1 MKECYECFR
10 FSCSIP
16 FQYLNRFQCMCIPVI
31 KIRRPP
37 WYRLIF
43 TMGILIL
50 VRQHL
55 YVMATLQVILSE
67 IVAEDLPPPLEERF
81 EFQINSR
88 FVHSSRNQRHIHV
101 LPLSIDV
108 VLTLFNFYR
117 GQSVVPL
124 LVIFCIK
131 LTTCYIT
138 HMMTSS
144 SVNFFHATGL
154 LWGEFMVTGELPP
167 QRPVAR
173 SFDVFFDLRPN
184 KRLSKPSRRRWF
196 ETLSR

>member
-1 MKECYECFR
+1 MLQILLQYSVSISKPFSTYVHSHYEDKTSMIPSYLYNGNPYTGKTTSLCYGDAPGYPFENCCWR
-10 FSCSIP
+10 FAS
-16 FQYLNRFQCMCIPVI
+16 
-31 KIRRPP
+31 PP
-37 WYRLIF
+37 
-43 TMGILIL
+43 
-50 VRQHL
+50 
-55 YVMATLQVILSE
+55 
-67 IVAEDLPPPLEERF
+67 EERF

-88 FVHSSRNQRHIHV
+88 FVHSSRNQRYIHV
-101 LPLSIDV
+101 LPLYIDV

-131 LTTCYIT
+131 LATCYLT

-144 SVNFFHATGL
+144 SGNIFHATGL
-154 LWGEFMVTGELPP
+154 LWGEFVVTSELPP